1 MTHHEDL
8 DLSAVQLPDDGLE
21 LEQFREGVA
30 LATLSTTS
38 TLGTASCPSTAGSVM
53 TAMCYGP

>member
-1 MTHHEDL
+1 MDPL
-8 DLSAVQLPDDGLE
+8 DLNAVELPEDGLE
-21 LEQFREGVA
+21 LERFRDGVA

-53 TAMCYGP
+53 TAMCYGPS